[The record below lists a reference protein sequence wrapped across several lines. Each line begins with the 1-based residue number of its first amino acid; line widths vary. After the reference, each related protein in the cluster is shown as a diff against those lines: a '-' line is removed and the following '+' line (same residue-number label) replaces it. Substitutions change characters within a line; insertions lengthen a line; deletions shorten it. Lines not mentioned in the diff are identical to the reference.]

1 MRAKRSKRYRKT
13 MAQYTLP
20 PFSFREPYQVLLD
33 AAFLRACHAFH
44 MPLQKFLENTLHG
57 KCRLFVTRCT
67 LAKIAAEWERKQK
80 KGGGGKGAA
89 QLGRPEFLPP
99 PTEVPL
105 RYCKHNDG
113 EAVVG
118 EVDCLADLLSGQVKG
133 NEQPKNKQHF
143 VLATAEVGEDDR
155 RRAGREFVDVR
166 EAARNVPGVP
176 IVYVKRSVMVLE
188 DLSQASLKLKG
199 QQDREKLREGFV
211 VARKRKRGAED
222 GGGGEDGR
230 EEGEGARVKRRVVKK
245 VKGPNPLSVKKKKPK
260 QQLLLEDRVED
271 AAVSHM
277 GSTGLQE
284 RTERPKA
291 KRRRKQKSKKGDD
304 DGDDEVGTFADVAAA
319 SMALQEAVA

>member
-67 LAKIAAEWERKQK
+67 LAKITAECEREQK
-80 KGGGGKGAA
+80 KSGGGKGAA
-89 QLGRPEFLPP
+89 QRGRPDFLPP
-99 PTEVPL
+99 PTDVPL
-105 RYCKHNDG
+105 RYCKHND
-113 EAVVG
+113 EETVVG
-118 EVDCLADLLSGQVKG
+118 EVDCLADLLAGQVKG

-143 VLATAEVGEDDR
+143 VLATAEVGEDER
-155 RRAGREFVDVR
+155 RRAGRGFVDVR

-188 DLSQASLKLKG
+188 ELSQASLRLKG
-199 QQDREKLREGFV
+199 QGDREKLREGLV
-211 VARKRKRGAED
+211 VARKRKRGNED
-222 GGGGEDGR
+222 GEGEKIEGR
-230 EEGEGARVKRRVVKK
+230 EGPVVMTRPVKK

-260 QQLLLEDRVED
+260 QEVNSEDGVED
-271 AAVSHM
+271 AAV
-277 GSTGLQE
+277 GDTVSTEIQE
-284 RTERPKA
+284 STEVPKA
-291 KRRRKQKSKKGDD
+291 KRRRKHKSKKGND
-304 DGDDEVGTFADVAAA
+304 DGDADIGTVAGVTAA